1 MENSF
6 FSLLK
11 LSWCNTPWLCHG
23 DNQLKEFSLL
33 KNSKFMQ
40 KLDTIKKHLSKLL
53 VGNVLLKLI

>member
-23 DNQLKEFSLL
+23 DNQLKEFSL
-33 KNSKFMQ
+33 F
-40 KLDTIKKHLSKLL
+40 KKQQIYPKT
-53 VGNVLLKLI
+53 